1 MRIFKSKKI
10 AIIITVLAKL
20 FFLVE
25 VSTES
30 IIKISPKIKII
41 INILLIITVAI
52 VNILSRNKSIDQASP
67 SLIKNIRVIS
77 IVVGVICFL
86 GVFILK
92 ISGVI

>member
-10 AIIITVLAKL
+10 AIIITVLAML
-20 FFLVE
+20 FFSVE

-52 VNILSRNKSIDQASP
+52 VNILSCNKSIDQVSP